1 MAAGFVDIACN
12 IALPWWVFGLAYTG
26 HCFVEWGDVMK
37 IRWVASGLG
46 ILTMWLWYMPWIML
60 GNDDQSGFYVY
71 QSGQHIGGTAYLLLG
86 LGAGYSYF
94 TWKEVKGGRI
104 LVSLS
109 GLLISLGYLSMAG
122 KSAGW
127 GLLGLCLVEGLSLG
141 LALLKSGAQV
151 TE

>member
-1 MAAGFVDIACN
+1 
-12 IALPWWVFGLAYTG
+12 
-26 HCFVEWGDVMK
+26 MK
-37 IRWVASGLG
+37 TKWVASGLG
-46 ILTMWLWYMPWIML
+46 IVAMWLWYMPWIML
-60 GNDDQSGFYVY
+60 GDDDRSGFYLY

-94 TWKEVKGGRI
+94 TLKEMKGGRI

-109 GLLISLGYLSMAG
+109 GLLISLGYLTTVG

-141 LALLKSGAQV
+141 LALLKSGARV
-151 TE
+151 AE